1 MLFLKLLFRR
11 FTRIFK
17 IACFLSLPSMEGSL
31 TSRKVFFFPLA
42 STVSMFSNSLQFT
55 CKNSPA
61 FSFSVAIFSESK
73 VSDSSQYFVPKRAAV
88 FLEDGDYFISHFL
101 LLGAQNSIFG
111 MMFA

>member
-55 CKNSPA
+55 CKNSPLNHPC
-61 FSFSVAIFSESK
+61 VGGRAIHHS
-73 VSDSSQYFVPKRAAV
+73 PNT
-88 FLEDGDYFISHFL
+88 FLILKD
-101 LLGAQNSIFG
+101 
-111 MMFA
+111 